1 MKKCGL
7 RETIPQD
14 GLESSAP
21 RCQPGKAAP
30 DDLEE
35 KGSKINNKYE
45 NMNKALFGLADCNH
59 RIIIIS
65 DNPMVRDKAEGE
77 EKSEMSF
84 RCGSNIK
91 DTIEKL
97 AGVEK
102 LDKKLPEWQPLLI
115 LSIKRKIAESRVLEA
130 INGNPELQERT
141 AVIVSAAQLRSE
153 GHNIP
158 QTLALETRASDLWN
172 ERDKRPLK
180 DLMECRYVLVHDLG
194 DVFYFDNLEK
204 QDGQRK
210 QGKFGLYFR
219 PYVGRP
225 ENNPDRYGKIS
236 GFVKILI
243 VTIVKNI
250 LSTSEFVRD

>member
-1 MKKCGL
+1 
-7 RETIPQD
+7 
-14 GLESSAP
+14 
-21 RCQPGKAAP
+21 
-30 DDLEE
+30 
-35 KGSKINNKYE
+35 
-45 NMNKALFGLADCNH
+45 
-59 RIIIIS
+59 
-65 DNPMVRDKAEGE
+65 
-77 EKSEMSF
+77 
-84 RCGSNIK
+84 
-91 DTIEKL
+91 
-97 AGVEK
+97 
-102 LDKKLPEWQPLLI
+102 LLI

-172 ERDKRPLK
+172 ERDERPLK

-194 DVFYFDNLEK
+194 DVFYFDNSEK

-210 QGKFGLYFR
+210 PGKFGLYFR
-219 PYVGRP
+219 PYVGWP
-225 ENNPDRYGKIS
+225 ENNPDRYGKMS

-250 LSTSEFVRD
+250 LSTSEQSTGSSTGTRISFDDIGEGICEGLKLWENNHGFVYEHYNSEYYPEESTNNTKWLA

>member
-1 MKKCGL
+1 MA
-7 RETIPQD
+7 TFV
-14 GLESSAP
+14 
-21 RCQPGKAAP
+21 
-30 DDLEE
+30 
-35 KGSKINNKYE
+35 N
-45 NMNKALFGLADCNH
+45 
-59 RIIIIS
+59 
-65 DNPMVRDKAEGE
+65 
-77 EKSEMSF
+77 SF
-84 RCGSNIK
+84 HK
-91 DTIEKL
+91 
-97 AGVEK
+97 
-102 LDKKLPEWQPLLI
+102 
-115 LSIKRKIAESRVLEA
+115 RVLEA

-194 DVFYFDNLEK
+194 DVFYFDNSEK

-210 QGKFGLYFR
+210 PGKFGLYFR

-225 ENNPDRYGKIS
+225 ENNPDRHGKMS

-250 LSTSEFVRD
+250 LGTSDRGICEGLKLWEEHFNHGFVYEHYNSEYYLKKYEQYKVGWSNSLFKEKRWHPFDRLFEAYRNMLTNIAPCKQKKNSKPGAV